1 MLGSVAGRMLLGVVV
16 FLITIAVLVYVLLLR
31 LRRARSP
38 EEALDRMGTFFHR
51 LEIGHRWLGR
61 LIVLGWIVLIIAVVV
76 KLSSM

>member
-1 MLGSVAGRMLLGVVV
+1 MLGSVAGRMLLGMVVI
-16 FLITIAVLVYVLLLR
+16 LITIAVLVYVLLWR

-51 LEIGHRWLGR
+51 LEIGHRWFGR
-61 LIVLGWIVLIIAVVV
+61 LLVVGWIVFIIAVIA